1 MAERFT
7 LEIFADTAQA
17 SAELKRFAAEQEATA
32 KKLRSKANQ
41 PGTSGYTAPRPTIST
56 QAQRLGATSAQIK
69 RQQETGQTPAS
80 TAAKQ
85 QAEVSRQRQ
94 ALSRTAQQTLGISA
108 TEADK
113 FIASQERQGRIAFAR
128 ALREE
133 TTATRASVRRRTV
146 DAAAQA
152 ANTEAT
158 RLETNAKRK
167 SAIAKAAA
175 RATEAARVRAG
186 RDSLLAGSPEFIA
199 AEQEAA
205 EAKAARRRALDAA
218 TAETRRREQAARAV
232 SAREDKI
239 DRDRRLA
246 TDPVNLLGAQESVEA
261 AAARKRAERLAT
273 EEARQRASVE
283 AEVARKRE
291 RALRDEDLATSPEF
305 SEAQIAAA
313 EAAEAKKA
321 AARADTAATRQRA
334 AVEAATARKR
344 EQALRDEALAADP
357 DNREAQVAAAQAA
370 AARKAADREATRATR
385 ERAAADAEVSKAA
398 ERQRVRA
405 ERDSRLATDP
415 AFLSGEQDA
424 AAAAAERKRAARE
437 ATESTRRQAQAD
449 AEVARRRDKADR
461 DARLATDPANLL
473 AQQQAAEAAAQRQR
487 AEREATAD
495 ARERAAADRSARD
508 AEERN
513 RVRAERDRRLA
524 SDPAF
529 LESERQKAAA
539 EAERKRA
546 AAEATRTQ
554 RERADS
560 ERQQRAAVS
569 RRRVAADR
577 DATLATDPA
586 NLAAERAAAEAR
598 AARRQA
604 ASEATAGVR
613 IDAATQR
620 RVDALNERALV
631 DTRLTETAEGREAIH
646 NAQLAQA
653 RKRRVEAEERAAIK
667 AAASSAGPP
676 PTRTQRI
683 LAATRGGDPA
693 DQQRLGQLLGGKAIT
708 TLGYAA
714 ASVAIFGIVGGLTSA
729 VKEAEELE
737 RVFNNIEFQL
747 KSFGQEDQIAAVS
760 NSIRDLAR
768 DTGLGAAEIANVL
781 FQFQGAFG
789 GDTAKALNET
799 AAAAE
804 LVKITG
810 LGLTETVDAFTALT
824 QNFDEAD
831 ISVRN
836 VGDTALGLQERF
848 GVLADQTISFAA
860 DLAPVAEA
868 AGFTV
873 QELEALGASAQKFSG
888 RSGSSLAE
896 AFGRIIP
903 QVQGNASELINLF
916 QEIPSLANNVP
927 ALSEAFAEGD
937 IQQVF
942 EILIANYDRLTDVQQ
957 NNVVSLI
964 GGRREAAA
972 LVGVLENGTGI
983 LAEWGGEFNDSG
995 KQAERFA
1002 TLQQTL
1008 TQRLSEVS
1016 EQLKLLGVAIFESG
1030 FEDFL
1035 KSILGL
1041 AGDVGSVLTDI
1052 GQGFAGLNSSL
1063 GGLPGKILAALAAMK
1078 ALQALAASNTA
1089 TKLAGFLPSISGG
1102 IGGVGRNLLV
1112 NPALPLTSPTLSE
1125 SISSR
1130 GFTGTGRV
1138 VAANVA
1144 EGVRQGYQNNRSVV
1158 NAAAA
1163 FVAFQLVD
1171 SFFANLNAEAEQ
1183 SGIDRFQGA
1192 RRTLEQNNELDAAQR
1207 QALLDTALT
1216 QDQRAATF
1224 TNRLSQ
1230 IPLAGNTI
1238 SGFTNAASDV
1248 FGFGNPAEE
1257 QAAID
1262 EARTILNQQV
1272 ADDVVAQIKAIR
1284 DAGLL
1289 GNTDEL
1295 GNLLKDNVAITADG
1309 SLVPPEEVLR
1319 IAEKAASG
1327 GTLNQGEQQIFFQAQ
1342 ATFADYYRNN
1352 AEFQSRVAG
1361 TADDLDL
1368 QEATQTL
1375 AQARAKFEGGDLTNA
1390 EFAAALAG
1398 AAAGAQAQIDAGL
1411 DDAERLAEEYAKVNE
1426 FRDFISKGIIEQLD
1440 LMSNIRTLRTGRE
1453 RPAQEAAALLQA
1465 IAGGQL
1471 SDEDLAAS
1479 VTQYLDLQRAI
1490 VEKQADAAGS
1500 VAEAQAIRE
1509 RGRDVSNVVRVALVS
1524 QQLDA
1529 DVGFAELS
1537 NDQPL
1542 EEYFGSLDEFNK
1554 DTARLIVEQGLTAKA
1569 ARLAVIDQLIADTET
1584 LLQAAIESRSKAQI
1598 ENIEG
1603 RLGELRGLRDSVSG
1617 SFDTPVAD
1625 VDNVKGDLDAQNSQ
1639 AEDRAK
1645 ALQDARFALLEA
1657 QAGDDPIALAR
1668 IGVQRA
1674 QAALAAAEGDEAE
1687 MLKARAD
1694 LINAQRNLRD
1704 AELSLVESRFDLA
1717 AAYAADDPAEVARIA
1732 LQKAQFQLSSA
1743 SNEGERIS
1751 AQIAILNAQRQ
1762 LRDSINDI
1770 YDSQFDLV
1778 DAYVSNDPVKAAQAG
1793 LARANAA
1800 VARARDAASRNRALA
1815 NKINAER
1822 ALKDAINDVLNS
1834 QVEIAIAIADVA
1846 GNTVQSAQLA
1856 LKLAVQKLKQL
1867 QTSGAGTADLNRAKA
1882 DVISAQG
1889 GVRDALLADRQGYYQ
1904 FLFDMGRI
1912 TTGQLIEYLQSLLAI
1927 PNLTKQQVQDIQ
1939 LQIKQLRDD
1948 LGQDFQF
1955 NLPAN
1960 LALPTL
1966 YEVQRVD
1973 QTGNRAGVTDNRQVT
1988 VNVNV
1993 SSNVELSK
2001 LEEVLA
2007 NSVGTRVSGITPR
2020 RY

>member
-1 MAERFT
+1 MGERFT

-41 PGTSGYTAPRPTIST
+41 PGTSGYTAPRPTLSA
-56 QAQRLGATSAQIK
+56 QAQRLGSTSAQIR
-69 RQQETGQTPAS
+69 RQQESGQTSAS

-85 QAEVSRQRQ
+85 QAEVSRQRA

-113 FIASQERQGRIAFAR
+113 FIASQERQGRIALVR

-133 TTATRASVRRRTV
+133 TAATQGSVRRRAV

-167 SAIAKAAA
+167 SAVAKAAA
-175 RATEAARVRAG
+175 KATEAARVRAG

-199 AEQEAA
+199 AEKEAA
-205 EAKAARRRALDAA
+205 EAKAARRRALQAA

-232 SAREDKI
+232 AAREDKI

-246 TDPVNLLGAQESVEA
+246 TDPANLLGAQESVEA
-261 AAARKRAERLAT
+261 AAARKRAERQAT
-273 EEARQRASVE
+273 EDARQRASVE

-305 SEAQIAAA
+305 SSAQVAAA

-334 AVEAATARKR
+334 AVAAATARKQ
-344 EQALRDEALAADP
+344 EQALRDQALAADP
-357 DNREAQVAAAQAA
+357 GNREAQVAAAQAA

-415 AFLSGEQDA
+415 TFLSGEQDA

-437 ATESTRRQAQAD
+437 ATEATRRQAQAD

-495 ARERAAADRSARD
+495 TRERAAAARAARD

-513 RVRAERDRRLA
+513 RVKADRDRQLA

-554 RERADS
+554 REQADS

-577 DATLATDPA
+577 DAGLATDPA

-613 IDAATQR
+613 VDAATQR
-620 RVDALNERALV
+620 RVDALNERAAV
-631 DTRLTETAEGREAIH
+631 DTRLTDTAAGREAIH
-646 NAQLAQA
+646 NAELAKA
-653 RKRRVEAEERAAIK
+653 RKRRIEAEERAAIK
-667 AAASSAGPP
+667 TAASGASGP

-747 KSFGQEDQIAAVS
+747 TSFGQEDRIGEVS
-760 NSIRDLAR
+760 KSIRDLAR
-768 DTGLGAAEIANVL
+768 DTGLGAAEIASVV
-781 FQFQGAFG
+781 FQFQGAFS
-789 GDTAKALNET
+789 GDTTRALEET

-810 LGLTETVDAFTALT
+810 LSLTETVDAFTALT

-831 ISVRN
+831 VSVRN

-927 ALSEAFAEGD
+927 ALSEAFAGGD
-937 IQQVF
+937 IQKVF
-942 EILIANYDRLTDVQQ
+942 EILIANYGQLTDVQQ

-983 LAEWGGEFNDSG
+983 LEEWGGQFNDSG

-1035 KSILGL
+1035 KSILSL
-1041 AGDVGSVLTDI
+1041 AGQVASVLTDI
-1052 GQGFAGLNSSL
+1052 GSGFAGLNNSL

-1078 ALQALAASNTA
+1078 ALQALSASNTA
-1089 TKLAGFLPSISGG
+1089 TKLAGFLPSVSGG
-1102 IGGVGRNLLV
+1102 IGGVGRGLLV
-1112 NPALPLTSPTLSE
+1112 NPALPLTSPTLTQ

-1144 EGVRQGYQNNRSVV
+1144 DGIKSGYQSNKSVV

-1163 FVAFQLVD
+1163 FVAFQLIE
-1171 SFFANLNAEAEQ
+1171 SFTSNLAAEAQ
-1183 SGIDRFQGA
+1183 QAGIDRFQGE
-1192 RRTLEQNNELDAAQR
+1192 RNTLERNQELSPEQLQR
-1207 QALLDTALT
+1207 LRDQALQDSGLD
-1216 QDQRAATF
+1216 RADNAAVVPVVGPLITDLS
-1224 TNRLSQ
+1224 NRLSGA
-1230 IPLAGNTI
+1230 LGL
-1238 SGFTNAASDV
+1238 
-1248 FGFGNPAEE
+1248 GNPEEE

-1262 EARTILNQQV
+1262 EARSILNQQV
-1272 ADDVVAQIKAIR
+1272 ADDVVAKIKAIR
-1284 DAGLL
+1284 EAGLL

-1295 GNLLKDNVAITADG
+1295 GNLIANNVAITADG
-1309 SLVPPEEVLR
+1309 EQVAPEEVLR
-1319 IAEKAASG
+1319 IAEKAAAG
-1327 GTLNQGEQQIFFQAQ
+1327 GTLTTGEQQIFFQAQ
-1342 ATFADYYRNN
+1342 TTFADFYRNN

-1361 TADDLDL
+1361 TVDDINL
-1368 QEATQTL
+1368 QEATKTL
-1375 AQARAKFEGGDLTNA
+1375 AQARAQFEGGDLTKA
-1390 EFAAALAG
+1390 EFATALAG
-1398 AAAGAQAQIDAGL
+1398 AAAGAQAQIDAGI
-1411 DDAERLAEEYAKVNE
+1411 DDAARLAEEYTKVNE
-1426 FRDFISKGIIEQLD
+1426 FRDFISQGIIDQLD
-1440 LMSNIRTLRTGRE
+1440 LMSEIRTLRTGSE
-1453 RPAQEAAALLQA
+1453 HPVQEASALLQA
-1465 IAGGQL
+1465 IVGGQL
-1471 SDEDLAAS
+1471 NAEDLRAS
-1479 VTQYLDLQRAI
+1479 ITQYLDLQRAI
-1490 VEKQADAAGS
+1490 VEKQADAADT
-1500 VAEAQAIRE
+1500 VAEADAIRE
-1509 RGRDVSNVVRVALVS
+1509 RGRDVSKSVRVALVS

-1529 DVGFAELS
+1529 DVGFADLS
-1537 NDQPL
+1537 KGTAL
-1542 EEYFGSLDEFNK
+1542 EEYFGSLEEYNQE
-1554 DTARLIVEQGLTAKA
+1554 TARLIVEQGLTAKE
-1569 ARLAVIDQLIADTET
+1569 ARLAVIDALIADTEV
-1584 LLQAAIESRSKAQI
+1584 LLRAATRSRDRGD
-1598 ENIEG
+1598 EDFLRG
-1603 RLGELRGLRDSVSG
+1603 RLADLGRLRDRVSG

-1625 VDNVKGDLDAQNSQ
+1625 VDNVKGDLNSKNSE
-1639 AEDRAK
+1639 ADDKAK

-1657 QAGDDPIALAR
+1657 QAGDDPVAVAR

-1674 QAALAAAEGDEAE
+1674 QAALAAADGDETE

-1694 LINAQRNLRD
+1694 LINAQRTLRD
-1704 AELSLVESRFDLA
+1704 AELSLVESRFDLS
-1717 AAYAADDPAEVARIA
+1717 AAYAADDPVAVANIA
-1732 LQKAQFQLSSA
+1732 IQKAQFQLSTA
-1743 SNEGERIS
+1743 TNEGERIS
-1751 AQIAILNAQRQ
+1751 AQIALISAQRQ
-1762 LRDSINDI
+1762 RRDAINDI
-1770 YDSQFDLV
+1770 FDSQFDLV
-1778 DAYVSNDPVKAAQAG
+1778 DALVANDPVQAAQAG
-1793 LARANAA
+1793 LARANAGI
-1800 VARARDAASRNRALA
+1800 ARARNAAERNRALA
-1815 NKINAER
+1815 AKVNAER
-1822 ALKDAINDVLNS
+1822 AFKDAINDVLNS
-1834 QVEIAIAIADVA
+1834 QLELAIAIADV
-1846 GNTVQSAQLA
+1846 GGDTVQSARLA
-1856 LKLAVQKLKQL
+1856 LRLAVQKLKQL
-1867 QTSGAGTADLNRAKA
+1867 KDSGAGAAALNRAQA
-1882 DVISAQG
+1882 DVISASG
-1889 GVRDALLADRQGYYQ
+1889 TVRDSILADRQGYYQ
-1904 FLFDMGRI
+1904 FLFDMGQI
-1912 TTGQLIEYLQSLLAI
+1912 TQGQLIEYLQSLLAI
-1927 PNLTKQQVQDIQ
+1927 PGLTKQQVQDIQ
-1939 LQIKQLRDD
+1939 LQIKQLRDE

-1966 YEVQRVD
+1966 YQVQRVD

-1993 SSNVELSK
+1993 SSNVELAK

>member
-56 QAQRLGATSAQIK
+56 QAQRLGATSAQIR
-69 RQQETGQTPAS
+69 RQQETGQTSAS

-85 QAEVSRQRQ
+85 QAEVTKQRQ

-158 RLETNAKRK
+158 RLDTAAKRK
-167 SAIAKAAA
+167 SAVAKAAA
-175 RATEAARVRAG
+175 KATEAARVRAG

-205 EAKAARRRALDAA
+205 EAKAARRRALNEA

-273 EEARQRASVE
+273 EDARRRASVD

-291 RALRDEDLATSPEF
+291 RTLRDEDLATSPEF
-305 SEAQIAAA
+305 SAAQVAAA

-321 AARADTAATRQRA
+321 SARADTAATRQRA
-334 AVEAATARKR
+334 AVAAATARKQ

-357 DNREAQVAAAQAA
+357 GNREAQVAAAQAA

-415 AFLSGEQDA
+415 TFLSGEQDA

-437 ATESTRRQAQAD
+437 ATEATRRQAQAD

-495 ARERAAADRSARD
+495 TRERAAADRSARD

-524 SDPAF
+524 ADPAF

-554 RERADS
+554 REQADS

-577 DATLATDPA
+577 DATLATDPT
-586 NLAAERAAAEAR
+586 NLEAERAAAEAR

-613 IDAATQR
+613 VDAATQR

-631 DTRLTETAEGREAIH
+631 DTRLTETAAGREAIH

-667 AAASSAGPP
+667 AAASAAGPA

-693 DQQRLGQLLGGKAIT
+693 DQQKLGQLLGGKAIT

-747 KSFGQEDQIAAVS
+747 TSFGQEDRIGEVS

-768 DTGLGAAEIANVL
+768 DTGLGAAEIASVV
-781 FQFQGAFG
+781 FQFQGAFS
-789 GDTAKALNET
+789 GDTTRALEET

-810 LGLTETVDAFTALT
+810 LSLTETVDAFTALT

-831 ISVRN
+831 VSVRN

-873 QELEALGASAQKFSG
+873 EELEALGASAQKFSG

-942 EILIANYDRLTDVQQ
+942 EILIANYGRLTDVQQ

-1008 TQRLSEVS
+1008 SQRLSEVS

-1041 AGDVGSVLTDI
+1041 AGDVASVLTDI

-1102 IGGVGRNLLV
+1102 IGGVGRGLLV
-1112 NPALPLTSPTLSE
+1112 NPALPLTSPTLSQ

-1144 EGVRQGYQNNRSVV
+1144 DGIKQGYQNNRSVV

-1163 FVAFQLVD
+1163 FVAFQLID
-1171 SFFANLNAEAEQ
+1171 SFSSNLAAEAQQ
-1183 SGIDRFQGA
+1183 SGIDRFQGE
-1192 RRTLEQNNELDAAQR
+1192 RNTLERNQELSPEQLQR
-1207 QALLDTALT
+1207 LRDQALQDSGLD
-1216 QDQRAATF
+1216 RADNAAVVPVVGPIITDLS
-1224 TNRLSQ
+1224 NRLSG
-1230 IPLAGNTI
+1230 A
-1238 SGFTNAASDV
+1238 
-1248 FGFGNPAEE
+1248 FGLGNPEEE

-1262 EARTILNQQV
+1262 EARRILNERV
-1272 ADDVVAQIKAIR
+1272 AEDVVAKIKAIR

-1295 GNLLKDNVAITADG
+1295 GNLLRNNVAITADG
-1309 SLVPPEEVLR
+1309 ENVAPEEVLR
-1319 IAEKAASG
+1319 IAEKAAAG
-1327 GTLNQGEQQIFFQAQ
+1327 GTLTTGEQQIFFQAQ
-1342 ATFADYYRNN
+1342 TTFADFYRNN

-1361 TADDLDL
+1361 TVDDIDL

-1398 AAAGAQAQIDAGL
+1398 SAAGAQAQIDAGI
-1411 DDAERLAEEYAKVNE
+1411 DDAARLAEEYAKVNE

-1453 RPAQEAAALLQA
+1453 RPAQEASALLQA

-1471 SDEDLAAS
+1471 NAEDLATS
-1479 VTQYLDLQRAI
+1479 VTRYLDLQRAI

-1542 EEYFGSLDEFNK
+1542 EEYFGSLEEFNK

-1584 LLQAAIESRSKAQI
+1584 LLQAAIEGRSKAQI
-1598 ENIEG
+1598 ESIEG

-1617 SFDTPVAD
+1617 SFDTPIAD
-1625 VDNVKGDLDAQNSQ
+1625 VDNVKGDLDAQNSE

-1687 MLKARAD
+1687 LLKARAD

-1966 YEVQRVD
+1966 YQVQRVD

-1993 SSNVELSK
+1993 SSNVELSR